1 MKTSFSVRK
10 FNMPRW
16 PFSDWQVPQLRL
28 VQLFEA
34 LEPCPQAIRPVG
46 DHAWLMDVV
55 GDHEPYEPYSMG
67 VLAMVQTNI
76 NKRIWTFGS
85 GDVSEMCFQQCHTMG
100 RWQFNM
106 FNDCTALR
114 QQSDCRALRG
124 EERRCFSHLG
134 LAKTHFVAQKSQCR
148 FGICIQELLCQVFP
162 LPQKTDTFLNFLHFL
177 LQMKVK

>member
-55 GDHEPYEPYSMG
+55 GDHEPYEPYRKLG
-67 VLAMVQTNI
+67 VLAMVQTN
-76 NKRIWTFGS
+76 GS
-85 GDVSEMCFQQCHTMG
+85 GHSLHLAMCPKCVSSSTMG

-134 LAKTHFVAQKSQCR
+134 LVKTHFVAKNLSADSVFAYRNFCVKCFLCR
-148 FGICIQELLCQVFP
+148 KKQTP
-162 LPQKTDTFLNFLHFL
+162 S
-177 LQMKVK
+177 